1 MFDVKGNLNKVV
13 ESIQDPK
20 TGETI
25 HRVAIEQKLIEEING
40 TITKHQETMNA
51 FVINSQN
58 FFTGL
63 KIQLELMDKI
73 KLADDAIKKTLT
85 DVQKKAKL
93 DPKKPW
99 AWNLQL
105 RSFEYRTPPTVMG
118 MTEAEIKAAQHIG
131 PSPTI
136 VKTPGVGIK

>member
-1 MFDVKGNLNKVV
+1 MSIESRGHLPI
-13 ESIQDPK
+13 ESIADPK

-25 HRVAIEQKLIEEING
+25 HRVAIDQKLVAEIDA
-40 TITKHQETMNA
+40 TIKKHQETTNA

-63 KIQLELMDKI
+63 KIQLELLDKI
-73 KLADDAIKKTLT
+73 KIADEAIKKSLT
-85 DVQKKAKL
+85 DVQRKAKL

-105 RSFEYRTPPTVMG
+105 RTFEYRTAPIVQG
-118 MTEAEIKAAQHIG
+118 AA
-131 PSPTI
+131 
-136 VKTPGVGIK
+136 PGSAIAV